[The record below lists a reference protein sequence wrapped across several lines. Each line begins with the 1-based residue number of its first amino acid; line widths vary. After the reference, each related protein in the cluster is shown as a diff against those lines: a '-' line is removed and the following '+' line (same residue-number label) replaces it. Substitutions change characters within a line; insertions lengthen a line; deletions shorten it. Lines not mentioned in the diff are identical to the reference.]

1 MSDIVPETTDNSPA
15 PVPAEPEQVAAITD
29 AAKLIRLGTMTQ
41 SLMTEAREAPLDAA
55 GRSMLAKI
63 HRDTMEALEDT
74 MSDDLLDEL
83 REFQICVDCEEH
95 DEVPSE
101 GELRVAQAQLVGWL
115 QGLHQ
120 GFQAMAMAQQAAA
133 MQQLQQLQQAQAQ
146 GGAGGQQGLPPAGGA
161 AIDANSRP
169 GTYL

>member
-1 MSDIVPETTDNSPA
+1 MAEETSPSEAPDNDPLPA
-15 PVPAEPEQVAAITD
+15 ANTPSEESQEPTGPAITD

-41 SLMTEAREAPLDAA
+41 SLMTEAREAPLDPA
-55 GRSMLAKI
+55 GRALLARI
-63 HRDTMEALEDT
+63 HGETMGALET
-74 MSDDLLDEL
+74 TLSDDLLDEL
-83 REFQICVDCEEH
+83 KEFQLCIDC
-95 DEVPSE
+95 DEDSPPSE

-133 MQQLQQLQQAQAQ
+133 MQQLQQLQA
-146 GGAGGQQGLPPAGGA
+146 GSGARGPQQGET
-161 AIDANSRP
+161 IDASSRP